1 MNKKLYLSLAKNNIK
16 KNKSS
21 FYPFML
27 SAIAM
32 IALFYMIFAIAVCA
46 KESEGFYGD
55 ATIFVVLNLGV
66 CICGIFAASVIF
78 YTNGFL
84 MKQRAKEMGLY
95 SILGMEKRH
104 IAKVIFW
111 ETAILGC
118 LCIAAGLFFG
128 IVFSKLMFLVLLK
141 MMKLDAAIPFG
152 IPVSV
157 IVKTVLIFLL
167 VFLAGILKNIVWVR
181 FLKPMDL
188 FKSSSQGEREP
199 KAKWFSAVFGMIC
212 LGIGYTI
219 AVTTE
224 NPLKALSLFFVAVL
238 FVMAGTYLLF
248 LSGSVALLKL
258 LKRNKNYY
266 YHKTHMISVSG
277 MMYRMK
283 RNAAGLANIC
293 ILSTAVLVTISST
306 VSLYAGSRDLLNQA
320 YPMDVN
326 VSCYVDPQQT
336 GENAFDPDK
345 VKTAVLDHAAGN
357 GLTVENEFINY
368 GILLTVRQERANVFS
383 EERED
388 INEAI
393 VVSVI
398 SLEDYN
404 RNLNEEDR
412 ISALSKGE
420 AYAEDSERMLLDQE
434 QISLCGMDYR
444 IRRMPEEWMERKT
457 MQIAYEK
464 ESSVI
469 EQDFHMIHLAVAT
482 RQELMDLADHV
493 NAKRNTSAGENLLQ
507 VKYRYLF
514 DLNGEEE
521 QILKFSSTLLD
532 SLAQN
537 VSMQAVTVGDIY
549 TDKAFWESM
558 YASVLFIGV
567 FIGVIFLLAAVL
579 IIYYKQISE
588 GYEDRERFEILQ
600 KVGMSRKE
608 VKKVITA
615 QVLQVFFL
623 PLALAAVHIAFA
635 FSIIRRI
642 LSILGLVNVTL
653 FIGCTVASI
662 LIFALAYGIVYYLT
676 ARTYY
681 RIVYGS

>member
-1 MNKKLYLSLAKNNIK
+1 
-16 KNKSS
+16 
-21 FYPFML
+21 
-27 SAIAM
+27 
-32 IALFYMIFAIAVCA
+32 
-46 KESEGFYGD
+46 
-55 ATIFVVLNLGV
+55 
-66 CICGIFAASVIF
+66 
-78 YTNGFL
+78 
-84 MKQRAKEMGLY
+84 
-95 SILGMEKRH
+95 
-104 IAKVIFW
+104 
-111 ETAILGC
+111 
-118 LCIAAGLFFG
+118 
-128 IVFSKLMFLVLLK
+128 MFLVLLK

-224 NPLKALSLFFVAVL
+224 NPLKAFSLFFVAVL

-558 YASVLFIGV
+558 YASLLFIGV

-615 QVLQVFFL
+615 QILQVFFL

>member
-1 MNKKLYLSLAKNNIK
+1 
-16 KNKSS
+16 
-21 FYPFML
+21 
-27 SAIAM
+27 
-32 IALFYMIFAIAVCA
+32 
-46 KESEGFYGD
+46 
-55 ATIFVVLNLGV
+55 
-66 CICGIFAASVIF
+66 
-78 YTNGFL
+78 
-84 MKQRAKEMGLY
+84 
-95 SILGMEKRH
+95 
-104 IAKVIFW
+104 
-111 ETAILGC
+111 
-118 LCIAAGLFFG
+118 
-128 IVFSKLMFLVLLK
+128 
-141 MMKLDAAIPFG
+141 
-152 IPVSV
+152 
-157 IVKTVLIFLL
+157 
-167 VFLAGILKNIVWVR
+167 
-181 FLKPMDL
+181 
-188 FKSSSQGEREP
+188 
-199 KAKWFSAVFGMIC
+199 
-212 LGIGYTI
+212 
-219 AVTTE
+219 
-224 NPLKALSLFFVAVL
+224 
-238 FVMAGTYLLF
+238 MAGTYLLF

-258 LKRNKNYY
+258 LKRHKNYY

-558 YASVLFIGV
+558 YASLLFIGV

-615 QVLQVFFL
+615 QILQVFFL